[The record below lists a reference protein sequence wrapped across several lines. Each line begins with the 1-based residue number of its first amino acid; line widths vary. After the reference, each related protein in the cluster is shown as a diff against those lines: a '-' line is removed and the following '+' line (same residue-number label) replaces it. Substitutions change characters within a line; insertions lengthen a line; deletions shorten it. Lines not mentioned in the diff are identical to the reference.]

1 MFFFRTDRGLSF
13 VDRPGAGSTTA
24 NGVVSTPGGP
34 QLQYSPGRIDP
45 TNSAWNTSRKPLAA
59 EFMYGGDHLFV
70 IANHFNS
77 KGGDQPLFGHPQPPV
92 RSSEVQRH
100 QQAQIENDFVD
111 QILALDPSANVIA
124 LGDLNDFAF
133 SDTLSILEGG
143 VLTDLGDTLPP
154 NEQYSFMFDGNG
166 QDLDHVLVS
175 NAMLGHTDTY
185 DIVHM
190 NIEFAAS
197 AADHDPAV
205 GFFTMSAPVA
215 CSITGTP
222 ASETITGTP
231 GPDNICARG
240 GDDTV
245 DGLGG
250 NDVIDGGQGADSI
263 DGGSGGDRLLGDKG
277 PDDLTG
283 GSGADDV
290 SGGPG
295 DDRIDVADGVGG
307 NDTADGGKGS
317 DACTGDPGDAI
328 SNCP

>member
-205 GFFTMSAPVA
+205 GFFTMSSPWRARSRAPRRRRRSPARRGRTTSAPAAVTIRSTA
-215 CSITGTP
+215 WGATTSSTAGRAPTRSTAARAATGCSGTR
-222 ASETITGTP
+222 
-231 GPDNICARG
+231 AR
-240 GDDTV
+240 T
-245 DGLGG
+245 
-250 NDVIDGGQGADSI
+250 
-263 DGGSGGDRLLGDKG
+263 
-277 PDDLTG
+277 T
-283 GSGADDV
+283 
-290 SGGPG
+290 
-295 DDRIDVADGVGG
+295 
-307 NDTADGGKGS
+307 
-317 DACTGDPGDAI
+317 
-328 SNCP
+328 